1 MPSALMTVRNVL
13 GLLTNVKIITTI
25 RIAKIRPPIRSPTS
39 RARPSQPPPAV
50 AGGVDSVALPSFVIL
65 VSLLE
70 CGTDHGRQDALAPGD
85 RGSTAAPRR
94 VQSRD
99 DATG

>member
-1 MPSALMTVRNVL
+1 MPSALMTVRNVF

-25 RIAKIRPPIRSPTS
+25 RIAKIRPPIRIPTS

-50 AGGVDSVALPSFVIL
+50 SGGVDSVVLPSFVIL

-70 CGTDHGRQDALAPGD
+70 RGTDHAGTGGAGGAVDPRSSGADA
-85 RGSTAAPRR
+85 
-94 VQSRD
+94 SRD